1 MKFNK
6 KTHTNANRNP
16 IKFHCFDLGRSN
28 VLNRLMITK
37 VIYVLNVLKSS
48 KYIIIL
54 TIAYYSK
61 NRMISNT
68 LIRVPIKHTQNTVN
82 FCSTITLPWFLE
94 CYFATLHL
102 NLFNF
107 NKIHPTSF
115 LIQRNLSTIF
125 VVVVFNFCLNSIFLA
140 HGCLQ
145 SIWVFDV

>member
-1 MKFNK
+1 
-6 KTHTNANRNP
+6 
-16 IKFHCFDLGRSN
+16 
-28 VLNRLMITK
+28 MITK

-54 TIAYYSK
+54 TIAYYNK

-82 FCSTITLPWFLE
+82 FCSTITSPWFLE

-107 NKIHPTSF
+107 NKIHPTFF
-115 LIQRNLSTIF
+115 LIQRNLSTIC
-125 VVVVFNFCLNSIFLA
+125 VVVSNFCSNSIF
-140 HGCLQ
+140 
-145 SIWVFDV
+145 STSWVFTINLRLRCKNKKQVKETHKVLKYYFVIYIEHR